1 MRTSA
6 DRIRNRLPTPADRQ
20 MQIDVD
26 DTFVEVGQLPLH
38 GLRTSLIV
46 DPPDGL
52 LPPLLPIAKARIADS
67 AGRLRMRL
75 PLAIFPT
82 RAFLRLPSQI
92 DYD

>member
-52 LPPLLPIAKARIADS
+52 LPPLLPIANRRFSGTPTDEIAPRHIPHAGVPS
-67 AGRLRMRL
+67 A
-75 PLAIFPT
+75 PIP
-82 RAFLRLPSQI
+82 
-92 DYD
+92 D